1 MNKNILLLERRI
13 RRLEKLVSEKSVN
26 RGEPSNAYL
35 VWQFLMDNGPSTSA
49 AIKDSFPPS
58 KRATIASVLTNAL
71 KDDCIRKQGF
81 NLVANPDYEWDDIGI
96 SDYKQAVR
104 SFTKAKRDNMVE
116 VPVVE
121 EPVEE
126 IPKAPSV
133 TKISGTNLVKGII
146 DTLKTMKAK
155 SEFLGQINLGL
166 NALDALDELPKKK
179 QDMLASLFNMSFE
192 KLRQAIIRFGV
203 EKFTKGLLAEFKRQG
218 IRTTSYSDPD
228 EREDWS
234 TYSGGDG
241 YNNKSFDYYN
251 NDYGMW

>member
-1 MNKNILLLERRI
+1 MNKNILLLEARI

-26 RGEPSNAYL
+26 RGEPSNAFL

-49 AIKDSFPPS
+49 QIKDSFPPE

-71 KDDCIRKQGF
+71 KDDCIWKQGLF
-81 NLVANPDYEWDDIGI
+81 LVANPDYEWDDIGI

-104 SFTKAKRDNMVE
+104 NFAKVRRNNKI
-116 VPVVE
+116 VE
-121 EPVEE
+121 EPIEE

-179 QDMLASLFNMSFE
+179 QDMLASLFNMPFE

-218 IRTTSYSDPD
+218 ISTTSYSDPD

-241 YNNKSFDYYN
+241 YNNKDFDYYN
-251 NDYGMW
+251 NDTGMW

>member
-35 VWQFLMDNGPSTSA
+35 VWQFLMDNGPSPSA

-104 SFTKAKRDNMVE
+104 NFAKAKRDNM
-116 VPVVE
+116 VE

-166 NALDALDELPKKK
+166 NALDALDELPRKK
-179 QDMLASLFNMSFE
+179 QEMLASLFNMSFE

-218 IRTTSYSDPD
+218 IRATSYSDPD